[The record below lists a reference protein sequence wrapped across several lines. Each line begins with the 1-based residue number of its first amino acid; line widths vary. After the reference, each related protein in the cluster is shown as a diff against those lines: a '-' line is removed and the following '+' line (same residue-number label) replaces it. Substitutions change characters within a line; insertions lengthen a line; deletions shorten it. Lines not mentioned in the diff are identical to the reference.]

1 MSKSGIEEP
10 YSERDHLLQD
20 ASDMMKEALTLT
32 PTKKR
37 KLEPV
42 EKQLCEQAHQ
52 KREAD
57 ALHAFM
63 ANNSECLA
71 ETLKDHNYVPEVS
84 KFVEIELTNLDK
96 DQEEA
101 KVVDGGSTINSSMT
115 NRLLLVAAQKL
126 SNKTNKSKSMRR
138 NALDYLKEKAECDK
152 EIRLKELALEEVRL
166 DNEQRKLAIEEQKI
180 ALETQR
186 LNMEIA
192 ERNQKME
199 IERQRFQNDMDE
211 KKNLTELINS
221 QRKLIDRLVTKSGE
235 DKN

>member
-1 MSKSGIEEP
+1 MLHTYLVFQGP
-10 YSERDHLLQD
+10 C
-20 ASDMMKEALTLT
+20 
-32 PTKKR
+32 R
-37 KLEPV
+37 KIT
-42 EKQLCEQAHQ
+42 
-52 KREAD
+52 D
-57 ALHAFM
+57 
-63 ANNSECLA
+63 
-71 ETLKDHNYVPEVS
+71 
-84 KFVEIELTNLDK
+84 
-96 DQEEA
+96 
-101 KVVDGGSTINSSMT
+101 
-115 NRLLLVAAQKL
+115 
-126 SNKTNKSKSMRR
+126 KSKPMRR
-138 NALDYLKEKAECDK
+138 NALDYLKEKAERDK

-221 QRKLIDRLVTKSGE
+221 QRKLIDRLLTKSGE

>member
-1 MSKSGIEEP
+1 MGRYTQKHVILFHLLLHWSGIEEP

-42 EKQLCEQAHQ
+42 EKQLCEQARQ

-71 ETLKDHNYVPEVS
+71 ETLKDHDYVPEVS

-115 NRLLLVAAQKL
+115 NRNTAGSSTEAVKQVLGPCRKR
-126 SNKTNKSKSMRR
+126 TNKSKPMRR
-138 NALDYLKEKAECDK
+138 NALDYLKEKAERDK

-186 LNMEIA
+186 LWT
-192 ERNQKME
+192 R
-199 IERQRFQNDMDE
+199 
-211 KKNLTELINS
+211 
-221 QRKLIDRLVTKSGE
+221 RKI
-235 DKN
+235 